1 MMPMRYLYTII
12 IFFLLSCSSAE
23 ITKENYEARS
33 SSTSRVQRIEMH
45 LSAFGVE
52 SDNFPFIDVYID
64 FSADSS
70 HCKKWYYN
78 PKYKDSVYSLSKAEM
93 LIIASLLEKTDLSK
107 LKKEYSVSKTDQPSS
122 KTTIYFNN
130 NTLQFND
137 YGLAADYPLPQ
148 LYKLVYKY

>member
-23 ITKENYEARS
+23 ITNPNYVARS
-33 SSTSRVQRIEMH
+33 SATSRVQRIEMH

-52 SDNFPFIDVYID
+52 SDNFPSIDVFID
-64 FSADSS
+64 FSTDSS

-93 LIIASLLEKTDLSK
+93 LIIASLLEKADLSK
-107 LKKEYSVSKTDQPSS
+107 LKKEYHVGKTDQPSS

-130 NTLQFND
+130 NSFQFND

>member
-1 MMPMRYLYTII
+1 MPMRYRYAII
-12 IFFLLSCSSAE
+12 IFFVLSSSSAE
-23 ITKENYEARS
+23 ITKRNYEARS
-33 SSTSRVQRIEMH
+33 STIRVQRIEMH

-52 SDNFPFIDVYID
+52 SDNFPSIDVFID
-64 FSADSS
+64 FSIDSS

-93 LIIASLLEKTDLSK
+93 LIIASLIEKSDLSK
-107 LKKEYSVSKTDQPSS
+107 LKKEYTVGQTDQPSS

-137 YGLAADYPLPQ
+137 YGLA
-148 LYKLVYKY
+148 

>member
-1 MMPMRYLYTII
+1 MRYLYTII

-23 ITKENYEARS
+23 ITNPNYEARS
-33 SSTSRVQRIEMH
+33 STGRVQRIEMH

-52 SDNFPFIDVYID
+52 LDNFPSIDVFVD
-64 FSADSS
+64 FTADSS
-70 HCKKWYYN
+70 HCKKWFYN

-93 LIIASLLEKTDLSK
+93 LIIASLIEKTDLSK
-107 LKKEYSVSKTDQPSS
+107 LKKEYTVSKTDQPTS

-130 NTLQFND
+130 KTLQFND